1 MSNFLT
7 NWMEEAIEGSVTEG
21 RRGNYKPG
29 FWESIGGS
37 VLGIDAQGV
46 ADDLKT
52 SDNKR
57 EADRY
62 LTSIGETPE
71 SLGLTGNTYTL
82 QDVKGAYT
90 KTSRTRQQEDKKGD
104 REFQTSLVTQQ
115 LAPTL
120 AKIEQD
126 GKTAEGQL
134 QLAVQ
139 TLQQQGKKA
148 DQQLQLQL
156 TQGNQ
161 QMQLAMQQG
170 NQQMQL
176 TAAQMAQANNQFL
189 AQMADSKDQRAA
201 ELEIRKMEMDREDLR
216 YNEAL
221 DRQEKNRR
229 KENIAALVQ
238 GLAGLGAAFAM

>member
-1 MSNFLT
+1 MSDFLT
-7 NWMEEAIEGSVTEG
+7 NWMEDRIEGSVTEG

-29 FWESIGGS
+29 FWESVGGALTG
-37 VLGIDAQGV
+37 VDAQGV

-62 LTSIGETPE
+62 LTSIGETTE
-71 SLGLTGNTYTL
+71 SLGLSGDTYTL

-90 KTSRTRQQEDKKGD
+90 KTERTRAKEIKADDRKHATGLVDK
-104 REFQTSLVTQQ
+104 Q

-120 AKIEQD
+120 AQIEQS
-126 GKTAEGQL
+126 GKTAAGQL
-134 QLAVQ
+134 ELATK

-156 TQGNQ
+156 
-161 QMQLAMQQG
+161 QQG
-170 NQQMQL
+170 NQNMQL
-176 TAAQMAQANNQFL
+176 AAAQLAQGNNQFL

-201 ELEIRKMEMDREDLR
+201 ELEIRRMEMDREDAR
-216 YNEAL
+216 YNEGL
-221 DRQEKNRR
+221 DRQDR
-229 KENIAALVQ
+229 KDRKQNIAALVQ
-238 GLAGLGAAFAM
+238 GIASLGAAFAM